1 MSLTLIP
8 SYLQAGV
15 NLAVLN
21 LSQQTDASDL
31 LGGFRPVRPTDAA
44 LPLFERF
51 QDLVQR
57 QWPAGDNGAFIDRV
71 ARLAAK
77 RHAGRLIKAFRV
89 ALAKL
94 GVACPPARAELEG
107 AASPTPSTAA
117 QTLHLAWLKF
127 SADVAHAEAT
137 LLAAEGGFSFAFVEG
152 TLVQALRQGSWL
164 LLDEINLAPPEV
176 RARWIGTALGHILP
190 GVGQHVGGSAPCPP
204 WTTFSLG

>member
-1 MSLTLIP
+1 M
-8 SYLQAGV
+8 
-15 NLAVLN
+15 LN

-57 QWPAGDNGAFIDRV
+57 QWPAGNNGPFIDRV

-77 RHAGRLIKAFRV
+77 RHAGRLVKAFKV

-94 GVACPPARAELEG
+94 GVACPPSRAELAES
-107 AASPTPSTAA
+107 AAPEPSTPARE
-117 QTLHLAWLKF
+117 LRRAWLKF
-127 SADVAHAEAT
+127 SVDVAHAEAT
-137 LLAAEGGFSFAFVEG
+137 LLAAEGGFSFAFMEG

-176 RARWIGTALGHILP
+176 RGPRQGRCLLCSI
-190 GVGQHVGGSAPCPP
+190 
-204 WTTFSLG
+204 